1 MSKPLTQIVDGKRKW
16 TKEGLK
22 KLGYGTHW
30 SVCVPDHHKVA
41 CISEALIECG
51 LKGETSIVDS
61 KFPAQVVFFLLP
73 PHLFIRI
80 TRKGEVIIGKYDP
93 DAVAEDD
100 EMEENILEWVKDP
113 LTLFESIRD
122 TWDKVSAPHK

>member
-1 MSKPLTQIVDGKRKW
+1 MTKTLTHIIDGKRAW
-16 TKEGLK
+16 TKEGLEELDWAVHLPHAK
-22 KLGYGTHW
+22 
-30 SVCVPDHHKVA
+30 
-41 CISEALIECG
+41 IALISQALVDCG
-51 LKGETSIVDS
+51 LKGDRPPYSLL
-61 KFPAQVVFFLLP
+61 PVFFYLP

-113 LTLFESIRD
+113 TTLFESIRD
-122 TWDKVSAPHK
+122 TWDKVSATHK